1 MQTQENHHSE
11 KYPSSPY
18 EQQQECTQRE
28 YDPQDFSQQA
38 INRGQRQINFALT
51 VVDEKLAKAL
61 GALRD
66 ALARTPGLARV
77 DFDLVDEAIADVYN
91 TSNKVADIKPP
102 GCDPMWY

>member
-1 MQTQENHHSE
+1 MHTQENHRSE
-11 KYPSSPY
+11 NCASKPH
-18 EQQQECTQRE
+18 EQQVDTQRE

-61 GALRD
+61 QALKD
-66 ALARTPGLARV
+66 AIARTPGLARI
-77 DFDLVDEAIADVYN
+77 DLDVVDEAISDVYN

>member
-1 MQTQENHHSE
+1 MHTQENHRSE
-11 KYPSSPY
+11 NCASTPQ
-18 EQQQECTQRE
+18 EQQVETQRE
-28 YDPQDFSQQA
+28 YDPEDFSQQA

-61 GALRD
+61 QALKD
-66 ALARTPGLARV
+66 AIARTPGLARI
-77 DFDLVDEAIADVYN
+77 DLGVVDEAISDVYN

>member
-1 MQTQENHHSE
+1 MHTQENHHSE
-11 KYPSSPY
+11 NHASSPR

-66 ALARTPGLARV
+66 AIAQTPGLGRA

>member
-1 MQTQENHHSE
+1 MHTQENHRSE
-11 KYPSSPY
+11 NCASKPH
-18 EQQQECTQRE
+18 EQQVDTQRE

-61 GALRD
+61 EALKD
-66 ALARTPGLARV
+66 AIARTPGLARINLDV
-77 DFDLVDEAIADVYN
+77 VNEAISEVYK
-91 TSNKVADIKPP
+91 TSKKVADIKPP

>member
-1 MQTQENHHSE
+1 MHTQENHQSE
-11 KYPSSPY
+11 NYASEPRDQG
-18 EQQQECTQRE
+18 ETQRE

-61 GALRD
+61 AALRD
-66 ALARTPGLARV
+66 AIAATPGMARI
-77 DFDLVDEAIADVYN
+77 DFEVVDEAITDVYN

-102 GCDPMWY
+102 GCDPIWY

>member
-1 MQTQENHHSE
+1 MHTQENPHSE
-11 KYPSSPY
+11 NYASKPRD
-18 EQQQECTQRE
+18 QRDVTQRE

-61 GALRD
+61 EALKD
-66 ALARTPGLARV
+66 AIAGTPGFAGI
-77 DFDLVDEAIADVYN
+77 DFDVVDEAVSDVYN

-102 GCDPMWY
+102 GCDPI